1 MADGTTFKLTKLI
14 GESTSSIEE
23 SIEDAAAV
31 ALATSG
37 SKVRGQTWAHLTD
50 IRANLGEDGSVDRW
64 QVTVEVAFKV
74 EQ

>member
-1 MADGTTFKLTKLI
+1 MADGTPFKLTKLI

-23 SIEDAAAV
+23 DAAV

-50 IRANLGEDGSVDRW
+50 IRANLGDDGSVDRW

>member
-1 MADGTTFKLTKLI
+1 MPDGTTFKLTKLI
-14 GESTSSIEE
+14 GESTSSIE
-23 SIEDAAAV
+23 DAAAV
-31 ALATSG
+31 ALTTSG

>member
-1 MADGTTFKLTKLI
+1 MPDGTTFKLTKLI
-14 GESTSSIEE
+14 GESAS
-23 SIEDAAAV
+23 SIEDAAGV

-50 IRANLGEDGSVDRW
+50 IRANLGDDGSVDRW

>member
-14 GESTSSIEE
+14 GESAS

-37 SKVRGQTWAHLTD
+37 SKVRGQTWAQVTD
-50 IRANLGEDGSVDRW
+50 IRANLGDDGSVDRW